1 MTLSALV
8 AALTIVA
15 PPDGVTVPTLKPAQR
30 EYLSGTRSTRF
41 VRMDNAADR
50 SKLLL
55 VGSAQQPLHLEW
67 TGETNVVYLLEIA
80 REGTEGQLFAVSN
93 RTDAWITNLE
103 IGSRFY
109 WSVRPAGSLEMT
121 SASFVTDGVAPRLL
135 RAEGVRNFRDLGGW
149 RTADGQRVRQNMIFR
164 SAGLRDKSKSS
175 GNFIR
180 RRHEP
185 GARRVTDAGIETL
198 RKDFGIRTDIELR
211 TLQDMAGVSASAL
224 GPDVRW
230 VNVPM
235 GAYAN
240 NPLGMAGMDTEAWG
254 REPFAKLFRV
264 FAKRESYPVL
274 MHCSGGRDRT
284 GTLAFLLNG
293 LLGVAEDDLC
303 RDWEASVFS
312 DAGMKFVS
320 TRIGGLIAYLK
331 TLPGDTLRDKVESYA
346 KGCGITAEEIASF
359 RAIMLEPL

>member
-1 MTLSALV
+1 MTAVFLV

-15 PPDGVTVPTLKPAQR
+15 PPDGATVPTLKPAQR
-30 EYLSGTRSTRF
+30 EYLSGTRSARF
-41 VRMDNAADR
+41 LRMDNAADR
-50 SKLLL
+50 AKLLQA
-55 VGSAQQPLHLEW
+55 GSAQQPLHLEW
-67 TGETNVVYLLEIA
+67 TGETNAVYLLEVV
-80 REGTEGQLFAVSN
+80 REGAEGQLFAVSN

-103 IGSRFY
+103 LGSRFR
-109 WSVRPAGSLEMT
+109 WSVRPAGSLEKA
-121 SASFVTDGVAPRLL
+121 SASFVTEDAAPRLL
-135 RAEGVRNFRDLGGW
+135 RAGGVRNFRDLGGW
-149 RTADGQRVRQNMIFR
+149 RTTDGRRVRQNMVFR

-175 GNFIR
+175 GSFFR
-180 RRHEP
+180 KRYEP
-185 GARRVTDAGIETL
+185 GARRVTAAGVETL
-198 RKDFGIRTDIELR
+198 RTDFGIRTDIELR

-240 NPLGMAGMDTEAWG
+240 NPLGMAGMDTDAWG
-254 REPFAKLFRV
+254 REPFARLFRV

-293 LLGVAEDDLC
+293 LLGVPEDDLC
-303 RDWEASVFS
+303 RDWESSVFS

-320 TRIGGLIAYLK
+320 ARIGGHSDPNG
-331 TLPGDTLRDKVESYA
+331 TESPSRA
-346 KGCGITAEEIASF
+346 AVIASVT
-359 RAIMLEPL
+359 